1 MFTCETYLRIET
13 TQGSAG
19 NVNIKDGAEHKS
31 DSNCHFFSNFCT
43 HSFECVC
50 QSLKKKKS
58 LILAM
63 ANVNST
69 ARNAEMLSRRRK
81 IPQRRRFWVKP
92 GRSDKWWQNMIDRK
106 FVSDEW
112 KKNFRMP
119 KEQFMELVDELRPYI
134 SPSPNSHRPSITA
147 EKR

>member
-1 MFTCETYLRIET
+1 MAPNTRAIATVIF
-13 TQGSAG
+13 SAISALIHL
-19 NVNIKDGAEHKS
+19 NAYAKLSLMQKV
-31 DSNCHFFSNFCT
+31 T
-43 HSFECVC
+43 
-50 QSLKKKKS
+50 LKKKKS

-69 ARNAEMLSRRRK
+69 ARNAEILSRRRK

-92 GRSDKWWQNMIDRK
+92 GRSDKWWQNMMDGK
-106 FVSDEW
+106 CVSDEW

-134 SPSPNSHRPSITA
+134 SPSPNSPRPSITA
-147 EKR
+147 EKGNNGNVFVLVKINW

>member
-1 MFTCETYLRIET
+1 MAPNTRAIATVIF
-13 TQGSAG
+13 SAISALIHL
-19 NVNIKDGAEHKS
+19 NAYAKLFLMQKV
-31 DSNCHFFSNFCT
+31 T
-43 HSFECVC
+43 
-50 QSLKKKKS
+50 LKKKKS

-92 GRSDKWWQNMIDRK
+92 GRSDKWWQNMMDRK
-106 FVSDEW
+106 CVSDEW

-119 KEQFMELVDELRPYI
+119 KEQFMELVDELGPYI
-134 SPSPNSHRPSITA
+134 SPSPNSPRPSITA